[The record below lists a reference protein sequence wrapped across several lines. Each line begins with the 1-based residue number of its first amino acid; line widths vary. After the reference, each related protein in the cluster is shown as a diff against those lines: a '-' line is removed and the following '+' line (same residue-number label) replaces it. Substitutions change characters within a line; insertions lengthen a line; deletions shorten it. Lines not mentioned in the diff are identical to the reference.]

1 MGFYTEISAAC
12 FRRVIIRRA
21 LMFLVATLISLPL
34 WAMHCP
40 QDMAKI
46 DALLQSD
53 PPTDPEVLAKV
64 KELRAEGEALHKAGD
79 HAESVKVLSEA
90 LDLLSASE

>member
-1 MGFYTEISAAC
+1 M
-12 FRRVIIRRA
+12 RRT
-21 LMFLVATLISLPL
+21 LMFLAAALISLPL

-46 DALLQSD
+46 DELLQSD
-53 PPTDPEVLAKV
+53 PPSDPAVLAKV
-64 KELRAEGEALHKAGD
+64 KELRAEGETLHKAGD
-79 HAESVKVLSEA
+79 HTESVKVLGEA

>member
-1 MGFYTEISAAC
+1 M
-12 FRRVIIRRA
+12 RRTI
-21 LMFLVATLISLPL
+21 MFLAAALISLPL

-46 DALLQSD
+46 DELLQSD
-53 PPTDPEVLAKV
+53 PPSDPAVLAKV
-64 KELRAEGEALHKAGD
+64 KELRAEGETLHKAGD
-79 HAESVKVLSEA
+79 HTESVKVLGEA

>member
-1 MGFYTEISAAC
+1 M
-12 FRRVIIRRA
+12 RRT
-21 LMFLVATLISLPL
+21 LMFVAAVLISLPL

-46 DALLQSD
+46 DTLLQSD
-53 PPTDPEVLAKV
+53 PPSDPEVLAKV
-64 KELRAEGEALHKAGD
+64 KELRAEGEALHKTGD
-79 HAESVKVLSEA
+79 HAESVKVLGEA